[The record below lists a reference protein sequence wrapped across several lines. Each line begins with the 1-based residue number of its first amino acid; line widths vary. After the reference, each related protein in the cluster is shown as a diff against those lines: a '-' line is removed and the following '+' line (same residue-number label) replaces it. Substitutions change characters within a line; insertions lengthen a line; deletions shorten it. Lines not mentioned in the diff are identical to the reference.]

1 MPLENIATPPAVTSS
16 KAPHRLDRDTK
27 RLLILGALAVISMVL
42 FMTLGIPS
50 GALAFAMSFRIGK
63 LAALILVAFAIATA
77 TQLFHV
83 VTRNQILTPAIMGFD
98 ALYLMIQTGLVFGIG
113 SVATMALDP
122 VSKFAIEVVAMMIFS
137 TGLFLWLFTARAHDL
152 HLLVL
157 VGIIF
162 GALFRSLSGFISR
175 MIDPNDFVV
184 VQSAMFARFNAV
196 NLDLLWISIVLCGA
210 TLPIVWALRHQFDVL
225 ALGRDVAI
233 NLGLHYRRV
242 MFITFATVGLL
253 VSVST
258 ALVGPVTFF
267 GLLVTHLA
275 YRFLPGARFGPLL
288 IANTLIAITTLIGGQ
303 AIFEHVLGYKGTLSV
318 VIDLL
323 GGLMFLYL
331 LLKGARR

>member
-1 MPLENIATPPAVTSS
+1 MSRNSTTLSHLNASAKMPR
-16 KAPHRLDRDTK
+16 RLHRDTK
-27 RLLILGALAVISMVL
+27 RILMLGALAVIAMVL

-50 GALAFAMSFRIGK
+50 GALAFAISFRVGK
-63 LAALILVAFAIATA
+63 LAALILVAFSIATA

-98 ALYLMIQTGLVFGIG
+98 ALYLMIQTGLVFSLGA
-113 SVATMALDP
+113 VATLAFDP
-122 VSKFAIEVVAMMIFS
+122 VSKFAVEVIAMMVFS

-162 GALFRSLSGFISR
+162 GALFRSLSTFIAR

-184 VQSAMFARFNAV
+184 VQGAMFARFNAV
-196 NLDLLWISIVLCGA
+196 NIDLLWVSAVLCSA
-210 TLPIVWALRHQFDVL
+210 TLPVLWTLRHQFDVL

-233 NLGLHYRRV
+233 NLGLRYRHV
-242 MFITFATVGLL
+242 MFITFGIIGLL

-275 YRFLPGARFGPLL
+275 YRLLPGARFGSLW
-288 IANTLIAITTLIGGQ
+288 IANTLIAIITLIGGQ
-303 AIFEHVLGYKGTLSV
+303 AIFEHVLGFKGTLSI

-323 GGLMFLYL
+323 GGLMFLFL
-331 LLKGARR
+331 LLKGAKR